1 MIFSKDF
8 FIGASTAAHQVEG
21 NNIHSDYW
29 AMEQMEY
36 SSFVEPSLDAVDHYN
51 RYEEDI
57 QMLAD
62 AGLNAYRFSIE
73 WARIEPEK
81 DKFDEAEVEHYR
93 KVIACCKRHG
103 VEPIVTLHHFTSPK
117 WLICDGG
124 WDDEMVVERFAIY
137 AKYIAKQLG
146 SEIRYICTINEA
158 NMRLQIRAISERFM
172 KMMQAK
178 MEATNNSEAQPK
190 DKKEEKLEGQVQV
203 GINLSDPMERMK
215 LGAMENAKIFGTP
228 QPHTFV
234 SSASDEGDLLVC
246 KAHQAAKAAIKSV
259 RPEIKVGITLSVH
272 DIQWIEG
279 GEERAKAEWEEE
291 FSHYVPYIQEDDFF
305 GLQNYTRSVY
315 GPDGIEAAP
324 EGAALTQMD
333 YEVYPEALEHVI
345 RKVTG
350 ELPGMPI
357 MITENGIGTNDD
369 AQRIAFIKVAL
380 DGVKNCMDDGIPV
393 IGYCHWSLM
402 DNFEWQKGYQMTFGL
417 CAVDRTTQERKPKES
432 LAFLG
437 SYCKKWVI

>member
-1 MIFSKDF
+1 MTAFGKDF
-8 FIGASTAAHQVEG
+8 YIGASTAAHQVEG

-81 DKFDEAEVEHYR
+81 DQFDEAEVEHYR
-93 KVIACCKRHG
+93 KVIACCREHH

-137 AKYIAKQLG
+137 AKYIAKKLG
-146 SEIRYICTINEA
+146 EEIRYICTINEA

-178 MEATNNSEAQPK
+178 AAKNIGAQQDPA
-190 DKKEEKLEGQVQV
+190 KEEKLEGQVQV
-203 GINLSDPMERMK
+203 GINLSDPMEKMK
-215 LGAMENAKIFGTP
+215 LGAMENVKVFGTP

-234 SSASDEGDLLVC
+234 SSASDQGDALVC

-272 DIQWIEG
+272 DIQWIDG
-279 GEERAKAEWEEE
+279 GGERAKAEWEEE
-291 FSHYVPYIQEDDFF
+291 FSHYIPYIREDDFF
-305 GLQNYTRSVY
+305 GLQNYTRLVY
-315 GPDGIEAAP
+315 GPDGIQAVPEEAL
-324 EGAALTQMD
+324 LTQMD

-345 RKVTG
+345 RKVSS
-350 ELPGMPI
+350 ELSGMPI
-357 MITENGIGTNDD
+357 MITENGIATSDD
-369 AQRIAFIKVAL
+369 AQRIEFIKAAM
-380 DGVKNCMDDGIPV
+380 DGVKNCIDDEIPV

-402 DNFEWQKGYQMTFGL
+402 DNFEWQKGYRMTFGL
-417 CAVDRTTQERKPKES
+417 CAVDRTTQERHPKES

-437 SYCKKWVI
+437 SYHKE